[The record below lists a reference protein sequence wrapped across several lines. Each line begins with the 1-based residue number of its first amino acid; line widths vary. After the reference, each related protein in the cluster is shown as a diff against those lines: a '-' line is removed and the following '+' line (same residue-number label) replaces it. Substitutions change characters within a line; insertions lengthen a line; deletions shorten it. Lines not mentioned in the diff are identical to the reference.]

1 MDDGAEVMTEAARAP
16 SEMTLVDADEA
27 APADAHEL
35 MTPVGALALERIRGD
50 EAGAHPVVDI
60 ANLKLAPANLNRAH
74 EVRRA
79 FDRADEDC
87 AVGEGLLRELV
98 AGETAVALELQDVEA
113 AVVVLLRNA
122 ITDPAMAAAV
132 SKTLRDVVAV
142 STSVRKR
149 MENSLGA
156 AENLKAQRRF
166 LSAQRGRIGV

>member
-1 MDDGAEVMTEAARAP
+1 LED
-16 SEMTLVDADEA
+16 
-27 APADAHEL
+27 
-35 MTPVGALALERIRGD
+35 ALAVERIQSG
-50 EAGAHPVVDI
+50 EAGTHSIVDI

-74 EVRRA
+74 EVRLA
-79 FDRADEDC
+79 FDRADEEC

-98 AGETAVALELQDVEA
+98 AGETAVALELQNVEA

-132 SKTLRDVVAV
+132 SKTLRDVVSV
-142 STSVRKR
+142 STSIRKR

-166 LSAQRGRIGV
+166 LRAQRDRTGV